1 MTITNAQKLVYDV
14 LKIKFLPVLS
24 QILGVSKKTIY
35 RWINGDNK
43 PSLDHYLQLQRI
55 LTMKKIRFNTGN
67 EYLIHRSNVVVYIV
81 SALLILVGVSI
92 GIMFNKWIMQ
102 DTLIKCEGALNE

>member
-1 MTITNAQKLVYDV
+1 MTITNEQRLVYEV
-14 LKIKFLPVLS
+14 LQIKFLPVLS

-55 LTMKKIRFNTGN
+55 LNDDLLRRLNDEKNKIQQR
-67 EYLIHRSNVVVYIV
+67 
-81 SALLILVGVSI
+81 
-92 GIMFNKWIMQ
+92 K
-102 DTLIKCEGALNE
+102 